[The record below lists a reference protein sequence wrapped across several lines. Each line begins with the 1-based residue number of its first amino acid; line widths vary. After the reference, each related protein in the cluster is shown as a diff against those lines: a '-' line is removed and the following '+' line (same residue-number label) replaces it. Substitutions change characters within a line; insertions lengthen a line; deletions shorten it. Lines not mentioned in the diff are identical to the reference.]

1 MRLCGVQRQVKR
13 EINLSPEQVKAI
25 LAEAKKN
32 NQRDYLLLRTMTVG
46 DFRVGEVV
54 GSAARRWIKSD
65 RTWTPAEPN
74 HRGLQIQDL
83 HDDGIWVEGKGWKKE
98 KNPAP
103 PKLVPLP
110 VELVKELREYIG
122 PETIL
127 THAECLKCHA
137 IDSKNC
143 DKCNGK
149 GEIEIK
155 KIGRTYGRIFE
166 ISESR
171 VEQMTRLYAKRAGVI
186 DWKLV
191 HPHRFRHFTTTQV
204 ARKFGVL
211 AARDIARH
219 SNISTTNR
227 YIAEIPEDEKRKIIA
242 EQGELISV

>member
-1 MRLCGVQRQVKR
+1 MKR

-25 LAEAKKN
+25 LGEAKKN
-32 NQRDYLLLRTMTVG
+32 SQRDYLLLRTMTVG

-65 RTWTPAEPN
+65 RSWTPAEPN
-74 HRGLQIQDL
+74 LRGLQIQDL

-110 VELVKELREYIG
+110 LELVRELREFTG
-122 PETIL
+122 TR
-127 THAECLKCHA
+127 
-137 IDSKNC
+137 KN
-143 DKCNGK
+143 
-149 GEIEIK
+149 
-155 KIGRTYGRIFE
+155 GRIFE

-171 VEQMTRLYAKRAGVI
+171 VEQMTRFYAKRAGVV

-219 SNISTTNR
+219 ANISTTNR
-227 YIAEIPEDEKRKIIA
+227 YIAELPEDERRKIIE
-242 EQGELISV
+242 EQGDLISV